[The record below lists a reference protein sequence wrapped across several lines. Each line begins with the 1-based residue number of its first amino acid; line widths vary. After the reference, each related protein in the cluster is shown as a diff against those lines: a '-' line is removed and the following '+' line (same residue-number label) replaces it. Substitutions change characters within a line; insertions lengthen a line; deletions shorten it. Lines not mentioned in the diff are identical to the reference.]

1 MTYGSGMHMGGR
13 DIQVIADADV
23 VIAGGGPGGLGAAL
37 AAARSG
43 ARVVLCER
51 YGFLGGNFTT
61 AVVGT
66 VCGLYANRGTDEA
79 PAFELAVGG
88 IAEEITSALSARG
101 AGMGPIPFKDHT
113 AVFIYQAWAAKRLF
127 DHLVTNEDR
136 IELLLHTTVADA
148 MVVDGIMTALVVATK
163 RGLKA
168 ITGKVFIDATGDADV
183 SVYAGVPTEIGL
195 RGARQYASMQFL
207 MQRVDDSAVFTANA
221 ALASVIAEHGAHLSR
236 DGGAVVPTFRPGEFW
251 GAMTRVRNPD
261 GSPID
266 TTDIRQATW
275 GELEGR
281 RLAEEAA
288 DFLRAHVQGFES
300 SFLSD
305 TAVALGVRE
314 TRHVIGEY
322 TLTGD
327 DVSTGA
333 RFDDAIGACA
343 WPQEYHVEGRSTQYR
358 FLPPGTTYQV
368 PFRSL
373 RPQGVA
379 NLLVAGRC
387 ISADHHALAS
397 VRVMAPCLVMG
408 EAAGNAA
415 TIAARDS
422 GGRIAD
428 VDVAELQ
435 DALQKAG
442 ARLE

>member
-1 MTYGSGMHMGGR
+1 MCIR
-13 DIQVIADADV
+13 D
-23 VIAGGGPGGLGAAL
+23 
-37 AAARSG
+37 S
-43 ARVVLCER
+43 
-51 YGFLGGNFTT
+51 
-61 AVVGT
+61 
-66 VCGLYANRGTDEA
+66 
-79 PAFELAVGG
+79 
-88 IAEEITSALSARG
+88 
-101 AGMGPIPFKDHT
+101 
-113 AVFIYQAWAAKRLF
+113 
-127 DHLVTNEDR
+127 
-136 IELLLHTTVADA
+136 
-148 MVVDGIMTALVVATK
+148 
-163 RGLKA
+163 
-168 ITGKVFIDATGDADV
+168 
-183 SVYAGVPTEIGL
+183 
-195 RGARQYASMQFL
+195 
-207 MQRVDDSAVFTANA
+207 
-221 ALASVIAEHGAHLSR
+221 
-236 DGGAVVPTFRPGEFW
+236 
-251 GAMTRVRNPD
+251 
-261 GSPID
+261 
-266 TTDIRQATW
+266 
-275 GELEGR
+275 
-281 RLAEEAA
+281 
-288 DFLRAHVQGFES
+288 
-300 SFLSD
+300 

-314 TRHVIGEY
+314 TRHVLGEY